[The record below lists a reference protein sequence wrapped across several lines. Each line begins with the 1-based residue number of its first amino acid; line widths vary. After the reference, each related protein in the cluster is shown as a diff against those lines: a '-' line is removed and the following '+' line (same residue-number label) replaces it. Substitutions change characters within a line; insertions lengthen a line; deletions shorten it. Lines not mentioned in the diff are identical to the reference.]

1 MCIDNSG
8 LRINGR
14 ENENVKGNMR
24 KLMTSKMKII
34 RDSESAKLKES

>member
-24 KLMTSKMKII
+24 KLMTSKMKI